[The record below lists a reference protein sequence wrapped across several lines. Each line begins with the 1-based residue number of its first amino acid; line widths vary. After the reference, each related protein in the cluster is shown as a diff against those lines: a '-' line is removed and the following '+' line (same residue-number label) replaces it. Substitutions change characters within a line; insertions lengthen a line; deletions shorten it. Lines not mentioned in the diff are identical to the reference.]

1 MPLFNQRLGI
11 LERESQRDVC
21 IGGRLRMWREQPF
34 RDPRMHELAMELVQA
49 MDSGA
54 PPDQI
59 ERVRQRIVERA
70 IELEALRL
78 EQ

>member
-21 IGGRLRMWREQPF
+21 IGGRLRNWREQPF
-34 RDPRMHELAMELVQA
+34 RDPRMHELAQQLVQA

-54 PPDQI
+54 PPDEIECVRQCII
-59 ERVRQRIVERA
+59 ERA
-70 IELEALRL
+70 MELETMRL